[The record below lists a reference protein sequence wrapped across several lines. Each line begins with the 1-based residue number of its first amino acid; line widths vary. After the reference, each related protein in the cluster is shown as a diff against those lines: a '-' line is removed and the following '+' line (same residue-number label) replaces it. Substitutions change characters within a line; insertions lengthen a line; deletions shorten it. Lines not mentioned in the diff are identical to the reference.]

1 MDVVAF
7 KGELELEEDAAA
19 RASGRFM
26 DEPGF
31 RQLWNGPARVFAVA
45 RKKDLTGLFGDPS
58 FHYHLLAESRDHT
71 LFSNQ
76 P

>member
-1 MDVVAF
+1 MW
-7 KGELELEEDAAA
+7 E
-19 RASGRFM
+19 
-26 DEPGF
+26 
-31 RQLWNGPARVFAVA
+31 GPARLWVVA
-45 RKKDLTGLFGDPS
+45 RKKDLKPLFDDPS